1 MATTKTTTKAAA
13 ATTETLVDLIP
24 ESEARADLFRQF
36 TNEVTDA
43 GLKPVDADLKIAG
56 KRYVGP
62 AVVVRDLDLVRN
74 ATKLLTL
81 THPAEAQGAVYA
93 LPLLEPVALD

>member
-1 MATTKTTTKAAA
+1 MATPKTTTKSAA
-13 ATTETLVDLIP
+13 TETLVDLIP

-56 KRYVGP
+56 KRYRGP
-62 AVVVRDLDLVRN
+62 AVVVRDLNLVRN

-81 THPAEAQGAVYA
+81 THPAEAQGAVYV